1 MEKDLK
7 NKLLKHI
14 KDKTVYFEE
23 LKMGNTFLKAGWDV
37 QHSNYYLD
45 RDEEKGREIDISAR
59 KSIVFKNSS
68 KEEYWLELRL
78 VCEVKK
84 SVKNHW
90 IIFSTKKSHYEDWL
104 GFALYYKYGIENAL
118 ETKIK
123 AGVGR
128 SSSIDEF
135 SRIGITYYEA
145 FNDHSQIFKA
155 LTSSTK
161 ASEYFLTIRENAMRK
176 KNYLAIYPKTIE
188 FIEPTV
194 IFNGLMYEAYFN
206 EKNKLELNEINHI
219 PVLFNYISPNYNRS
233 NYLIDVVTTKELP
246 KLLASKEKWI
256 NAIKKIMQE

>member
-14 KDKTVYFEE
+14 KDKTGYLEE

-68 KEEYWLELRL
+68 KEEYRLGLRL

-84 SVKNHW
+84 SVENHW
-90 IIFSTKKSHYEDWL
+90 IIFSTKKSHYEEGWL
-104 GFALYYKYGIENAL
+104 GFALYYKYGIENDL
-118 ETKIK
+118 EDKIK
-123 AGVGR
+123 MGVDR

-135 SRIGITYYEA
+135 SRIGITYCEA

-155 LTSSTK
+155 LTSATK
-161 ASEYFLTIRENAMRK
+161 ASEYFLMIRE
-176 KNYLAIYPKTIE
+176 KNYLVNALCPKTIE

-194 IFNGLMYEAYFN
+194 IFKGLMYEAYFN